1 MEITSDHK
9 KTAPVPP
16 GYLEAMCDYLE
27 AGEPELWEW
36 FSSNKT
42 KIEHVESTR
51 LDLLKSAYR
60 LDSGQ
65 QPELYRLA
73 EAVTAALLLDCPVTF
88 YQSQNSG
95 DGMNAALAYIPGEIH
110 MVLQGPI
117 LTALDDVEK
126 QALMGHEFSHY
137 LLWERWDGRYLIASQ
152 ILGAMTLDAQAEP
165 AHLESARLFDMYCE
179 IFCDQGAL
187 RVTGNLNAA
196 VAMLVKI
203 ETGLQEVSAE
213 SYLVQAEEI
222 FSKGDIKAAGIS
234 HPESFIRSRALK
246 LCQEGKAET
255 ESEITKMI
263 EGTRAV
269 SELDLLGQQRVMG
282 CTRRLIESF
291 LTAEWMQSEPVL
303 AHARS
308 YFSDFRVADSGNE
321 VDLEAIKAAGESLKE
336 YYCYVLLDFVAA
348 DRDLE
353 DLPLA
358 AALLMARSLE
368 MERQFGTIAMKEL
381 NLKKSQFEKIEKNAD
396 KLVAGASE
404 MEQQA

>member
-1 MEITSDHK
+1 MEIANDQNEIALK
-9 KTAPVPP
+9 PP
-16 GYLEAMCDYLE
+16 GYLVAICDYLQV
-27 AGEPELWEW
+27 GEPGVWEW
-36 FSSNKT
+36 FSANQT
-42 KIEHVESTR
+42 KVEHVERTR
-51 LDLLKSAYR
+51 LELLKSAYR
-60 LDSGQ
+60 LDRGQ

-73 EAVTAALLLDCPVTF
+73 EAVTAALSLDCPVTF

-95 DGMNAALAYIPGEIH
+95 EGMNAALAYIPGEIH
-110 MVLQGPI
+110 MVMQGPI
-117 LTALDDVEK
+117 MTALNDVEK

-137 LLWERWDGRYLIASQ
+137 LLWERWDGRFLIASQ

-187 RVTGNLNAA
+187 RVTEDLNAA
-196 VAMLVKI
+196 IAMLVKI

-213 SYLVQAEEI
+213 SYLAQAEEI
-222 FSKGDIKAAGIS
+222 FSKEDIKAAGIS

-246 LCQEGKAET
+246 LCQESRAET
-255 ESEITKMI
+255 DAEIKKMI
-263 EGTRAV
+263 EGTRPV

-291 LTAEWMQSEPVL
+291 LAEEWMQSEPVL

-308 YFSDFRVADSGNE
+308 YFSDFRAADNGNE
-321 VDLEAIKAAGESLKE
+321 VDLEAIKAAGEPLKE
-336 YYCYVLLDFVAA
+336 YYCYVLLDFVVA

-353 DLPLA
+353 DVPLA
-358 AALLMARSLE
+358 AALLLARRLE
-368 MERQFGTIAMKEL
+368 MEKRFGTIAMKEL
-381 NLKKSQFEKIEKNAD
+381 NLKKSQFEKIEKNAE

-404 MEQQA
+404 MEKQA